1 MRADHGREGI
11 SAAGTP
17 LGAILAGGA
26 SRRFGAPKALARVG
40 GRTIIERVRGA
51 LSEALDQ
58 VVVIAN
64 DPNLVADLHLP
75 TRLDRRPGE
84 GPLAGVE
91 TGVRWAIEEGRPG
104 ALVTACDMPFLDAR
118 ALRMLIDAA
127 TGDAAAF
134 GGASRPPLCVYL
146 ATSCLPAVERL
157 LEGDGDRSMRALL
170 DAVDTERVPETD
182 VGRFIDPATM
192 FFNVNTPDDL
202 RRAEQIAR
210 ELDALA

>member
-1 MRADHGREGI
+1 MTDHGREAI

-40 GRTIIERVRGA
+40 ERTIIERVRDA
-51 LSEALDQ
+51 LSEAVDR

-64 DPNLVADLHLP
+64 DPDLCADLHLP
-75 TRLDRRPGE
+75 ARPDRRPGE

-91 TGVRWAIEEGRPG
+91 TALRWAIDEGRPG
-104 ALVTACDMPFLDAR
+104 ALVAACDMPFLDAR
-118 ALRMLIDAA
+118 ALAMLIDAA
-127 TGDAAAF
+127 TSDAAAF
-134 GGASRPPLCVYL
+134 AGASRPPLCVYL
-146 ATSCLPAVERL
+146 ATSCLPTVERL

-170 DAVDTERVPETD
+170 GAVYTAWVPESD
-182 VGRFIDPATM
+182 VRRFIDHATM

-202 RRAEQIAR
+202 LRAEQIAR
-210 ELDALA
+210 ELDARA

>member
-1 MRADHGREGI
+1 MMDHRRDGI
-11 SAAGTP
+11 SARDAP

-40 GRTIIERVRGA
+40 ARTIAERVRD
-51 LSEALDQ
+51 ALDGMLDR

-64 DPNLVADLHLP
+64 DPDLLTDLHLP
-75 TRLDRRPGE
+75 TRPDRRPGK

-91 TGVRWAIEEGRPG
+91 TALRWAIDEGRPST
-104 ALVTACDMPFLDAR
+104 LVAACDMPFLDAR
-118 ALRMLIDAA
+118 ALRLLIDAA

-134 GGASRPPLCVYL
+134 AGDPRPPLCVYL
-146 ATSCLPAVERL
+146 ATSCLAAVERL

-170 DAVDTERVPETD
+170 DAVDTAWVPEGD

-202 RRAEQIAR
+202 RRAEEIDR
-210 ELDALA
+210 ELDARA